1 MYVKLCVAD
10 CWRDPFIA
18 RENVR
23 GGQLVSREL
32 NIGSRGRFDDDGK
45 PERGTSLRQCDP
57 ELAESRSILGSLS
70 CPPTLS
76 TPPPHLPYL
85 LPPSS
90 FASSLASSDPSTE
103 GAP

>member
-1 MYVKLCVAD
+1 MYAKLCVAD

-32 NIGSRGRFDDDGK
+32 NVSSRGRFDDDGK
-45 PERGTSLRQCDP
+45 PERGTLLRQCDP
-57 ELAESRSILGSLS
+57 ELAASRSILGSLS
-70 CPPTLS
+70 CPPTLTTS
-76 TPPPHLPYL
+76 SPPY
-85 LPPSS
+85 PPSS